1 MTPGSQNQ
9 QFRQV
14 CADLGPWCV
23 EARRGIR
30 HPSVFTSPTTP
41 VRRRTPDSTNR
52 TPVRQPDSSRETPL
66 TSIGANMP
74 GHFDVSPFPE
84 RWFLPDDWRD
94 RARITGHPDARWGNI
109 PNRDRLAFS
118 LHFRLAR
125 GACWTMLPDG
135 P

>member
-1 MTPGSQNQ
+1 MKDGPSFHTRHRVTREPLSEFHRTPLLPPVTAQSEGEVLPRLYPSP
-9 QFRQV
+9 
-14 CADLGPWCV
+14 DL
-23 EARRGIR
+23 EAR
-30 HPSVFTSPTTP
+30 HLPHY
-41 VRRRTPDSTNR
+41 
-52 TPVRQPDSSRETPL
+52 SRETPI

-94 RARITGHPDARWGNI
+94 RAWITGHPDARWGNI
-109 PNRDRLAFS
+109 PSRDRLAFS